1 MSSIKLHTGIKSYDI
16 EDEYGHIRGQISF
29 NPTDMNFIV
38 RAEKLQ
44 ENVSALAEKV
54 MNEQID
60 DEQGLI
66 KKLEE
71 YDKAI
76 KNEINILFDDENT
89 SNIVFGNQSCF
100 NTVKGTPL
108 VEEFLNAIIPVIR
121 KDFQK
126 EMEKSKDR
134 ISKYVGE

>member
-1 MSSIKLHTGIKSYDI
+1 MASIKLHTGIKSYDI
-16 EDEYGHIRGQISF
+16 EDEYGNIRGKISF
-29 NPTDMNFIV
+29 NPADMNFIV

-54 MNEQID
+54 MSEQVE

-76 KNEINILFDDENT
+76 KNEINTLFDDENT

-108 VEEFLNAIIPVIR
+108 VEEFLNAIIPIIR